1 MFRSIIFTLGFVA
14 TSAFG
19 YEDLP
24 PNIVILE
31 PEDIRFHLDPGEIK
45 KIELEQNSIQ
55 VKIEMTQFFK
65 DQPKRIIF
73 WVNGNLVYSAELPKN
88 QRGIVVTISKEG
100 NVVPFGP

>member
-1 MFRSIIFTLGFVA
+1 MFRQIVFFLGIA
-14 TSAFG
+14 TSVVEAK
-19 YEDLP
+19 DLA

-65 DQPKRIIF
+65 DQPKRILF
-73 WVNGNLVYSAELPKN
+73 WVNGNLAYSAELPKN
-88 QRGIVVTISKEG
+88 QRGVIVTITPEG
-100 NVVPFGP
+100 EVIPF

>member
-31 PEDIRFHLDPGEIK
+31 PKDIRFHLKPGEIK

-55 VKIEMTQFFK
+55 VEIEMTQFFK
-65 DQPKRIIF
+65 DQPKRILF
-73 WVNGNLVYSAELPKN
+73 WVNGNLAYSAELPKN
-88 QRGIVVTISKEG
+88 QRGVIVTITPEG
-100 NVVPFGP
+100 EVIPF

>member
-1 MFRSIIFTLGFVA
+1 MFKNVIFTLGFIT

-19 YEDLP
+19 YENLP

-55 VKIEMTQFFK
+55 VEIEMTQFFK

-73 WVNGNLVYSAELPKN
+73 WVNGTVVYSAELPKD
-88 QRGIVVTISKEG
+88 QRGVIVTITPEG
-100 NVVPFGP
+100 KVIPF

>member
-1 MFRSIIFTLGFVA
+1 MFRQIGFFLGIA
-14 TSAFG
+14 TSVVEAK
-19 YEDLP
+19 DL

-31 PEDIRFHLDPGEIK
+31 PEDIRFHLKPGEIK

-55 VKIEMTQFFK
+55 VEIEMTQFFK

-73 WVNGNLVYSAELPKN
+73 WVNGNLAYSAELPKN

>member
-1 MFRSIIFTLGFVA
+1 MFRKIVFFLGIA
-14 TSAFG
+14 TSVVEAK
-19 YEDLP
+19 DLA

-73 WVNGNLVYSAELPKN
+73 WVNGTLVYNAELAKN
-88 QRGIVVTISKEG
+88 QRGVIVTITPEG
-100 NVVPFGP
+100 EVIPF

>member
-1 MFRSIIFTLGFVA
+1 MFRQIVFFLGIA
-14 TSAFG
+14 TSVVEAK
-19 YEDLP
+19 DL

-31 PEDIRFHLDPGEIK
+31 PEDIRFHLKPGEIK

-55 VKIEMTQFFK
+55 VEIEMTQFFK

-73 WVNGNLVYSAELPKN
+73 WVNGNLAYSAELPKN

>member
-1 MFRSIIFTLGFVA
+1 MFRQIVFFLGIA
-14 TSAFG
+14 TSVVEAK
-19 YEDLP
+19 DL

-31 PEDIRFHLDPGEIK
+31 PEDIRFHLKPGEIK

-55 VKIEMTQFFK
+55 VEIEMTQFFK
-65 DQPKRIIF
+65 DQPKRILF
-73 WVNGNLVYSAELPKN
+73 WVNGNLAYSAELPKN

>member
-1 MFRSIIFTLGFVA
+1 MFRQIVFFLGIA
-14 TSAFG
+14 TSVVEAK
-19 YEDLP
+19 DLA

-65 DQPKRIIF
+65 DQPKRILF
-73 WVNGNLVYSAELPKN
+73 WVNGNLAYSAELAKN
-88 QRGIVVTISKEG
+88 QRGVIVTITPEG
-100 NVVPFGP
+100 EVIPF